1 MNSKSA
7 ATQRWCKKIQ
17 GKSSSI
23 VRLSV
28 VPVLLDKKVGNE
40 VVVLMTYRSH
50 VIQGC
55 PFTLVL
61 EGCPGDWERPSACK
75 APSAEHYGWAGGSV

>member
-7 ATQRWCKKIQ
+7 ATQRWYKKIE

-40 VVVLMTYRSH
+40 VVVLMT
-50 VIQGC
+50 
-55 PFTLVL
+55 
-61 EGCPGDWERPSACK
+61 
-75 APSAEHYGWAGGSV
+75 

>member
-7 ATQRWCKKIQ
+7 ATQRWCKKTE

-28 VPVLLDKKVGNE
+28 VPMLLDKKVGNE
-40 VVVLMTYRSH
+40 VVVLMT
-50 VIQGC
+50 
-55 PFTLVL
+55 
-61 EGCPGDWERPSACK
+61 
-75 APSAEHYGWAGGSV
+75 